1 MSIAINQNKCVG
13 CTMCT
18 CVCPGTLLEMNDQNK
33 AYIQYPKDCWGCA
46 SCVKECKFGA
56 ISLYLGADIG
66 GRGSHLS
73 TTSNGDLV
81 TWSIAN
87 PYGKSKEI
95 VIDRKESN
103 RY

>member
-18 CVCPGTLLEMNDQNK
+18 SVCPGSLLEMNDNQK
-33 AYIQYPKDCWGCA
+33 AFIKYPKDCWGCA

-66 GRGSHLS
+66 GRGSQLS
-73 TTSNGDLV
+73 TTCEGDIV
-81 TWSIAN
+81 TWLIEN
-87 PYGKSKEI
+87 PNGKSREI

-103 RY
+103 KY